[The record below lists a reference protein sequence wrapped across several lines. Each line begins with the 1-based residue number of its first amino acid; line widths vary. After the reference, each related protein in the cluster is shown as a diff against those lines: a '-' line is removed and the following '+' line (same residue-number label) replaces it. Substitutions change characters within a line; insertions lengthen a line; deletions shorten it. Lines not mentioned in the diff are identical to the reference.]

1 MELEILCRARGRK
14 RDETTR
20 KAILRTAYEL
30 IAANGYRALTFE
42 GVAARSGAGKTTIY
56 RWWPTKAALATDALL
71 AEMTPV
77 AAFERTG
84 SAIEDIRLEMHQMAE
99 SMSGTNGKVMACI
112 LGGAREDP
120 ETAAVYKEKIVGP
133 RRAIGYEC
141 LRLGIRSG
149 ELRPEID
156 IDVALDALFL
166 PIFVRLMFGPG
177 TIDASWVDRL
187 TDTVL
192 NGIVAKSVPATA
204 NEPLAVPSREPQA
217 AH

>member
-112 LGGAREDP
+112 LGGGREDP
-120 ETAAVYKEKIVGP
+120 ETATVYKEKIVGP
-133 RRAIGYEC
+133 RRAIGMEC
-141 LRLGIRSG
+141 LRLGIMTG
-149 ELRPEID
+149 EIRAD
-156 IDVALDALFL
+156 IDVEVALDALFL
-166 PIFVRLMFGPG
+166 PIFVRLILG
-177 TIDASWVDRL
+177 TEPIDAGWVDRL

-192 NGIVAKSVPATA
+192 KGVAASPSKPVAIANAEEPA
-204 NEPLAVPSREPQA
+204 A